1 MNKTTLVIVLSV
13 LTVIFLSFFF
23 NVWKNLLSYRSSS
36 GSETVVEN
44 SQVEVVKPSFYVD
57 YTKESLESSLSEK
70 NITFLFFTS
79 NWCMECSSQDS
90 VNQIVFD
97 SLESLGLSGLKIHI
111 LDSETTIETDA
122 LAKKFDV
129 TKENSIVILD
139 KNGAVFFKQSGNI
152 SQEQLKQK
160 LEEVFRK

>member
-13 LTVIFLSFFF
+13 FTVIFLSFFF

-36 GSETVVEN
+36 GPETVVET

-79 NWCMECSSQDS
+79 NWCMECSSQDN

-97 SLESLGLSGLKIHI
+97 SLESLGLSGFRIHI
-111 LDSETTIETDA
+111 LDSETTTETDA

-160 LEEVFRK
+160 LEEVFKK